1 MTKIYDPAT
10 GSSRR
15 WAIFFLG
22 GLNFIM
28 SMYYRASI
36 TVISP
41 TLIKELGLSTYELSH
56 LSAVFY
62 YVFAACQIPLGIS
75 IDKFGPRKVLIALS
89 IPSICGAMLFAL
101 GDGAKTLILGRAII
115 AIGMSGNMMLLM
127 AFIASWFPGNRFA
140 SLTGAA
146 ISLGCV
152 GSLLASSPLALMSQW
167 IGWRGAFI
175 VSALVN
181 AVILLIFI
189 SVAQD
194 SPNEKHS
201 RARTKISAAK
211 PLLNLAKSY
220 NFWAIS
226 LSNFMRYGYFA
237 ALQSLWLGPFL
248 FFGMGY
254 SQVEAGNYLFYMGLA
269 YMFGLP
275 LWGAVSDT
283 ILKSRKWVV
292 LPTMLVFGLAALS
305 FTFWNDSYPVYLQI
319 MACFALGLCSSSGQ
333 VLYAHIKELNPP
345 EIAARALTS
354 FNLFTMLGVG
364 VMIHILGFV
373 LGDTPNHFVGPERF
387 HNLWFI
393 GAIGLGVMSFI
404 YSRVPDTGAGKIN

>member
-1 MTKIYDPAT
+1 MTKIYDPAPGRT
-10 GSSRR
+10 RR
-15 WAIFFLG
+15 WAIFIVG
-22 GLNFIM
+22 GLNFVM

-89 IPSICGAMLFAL
+89 IPSIGGAMLFAL
-101 GDGAKTLILGRAII
+101 GAGPKTLILGRAII

-127 AFIASWFPGNRFA
+127 AFIAAWFPANRFA

-167 IGWRGAFI
+167 IGWRGAFM

-181 AVILLIFI
+181 AIILIVFT
-189 SVAQD
+189 SVARD
-194 SPNEKHS
+194 SPNKN
-201 RARTKISAAK
+201 RIVANPKISAAK

-254 SQVEAGNYLFYMGLA
+254 SQVEAGNFLFYMGLA

-275 LWGAVSDT
+275 LWGAVSDS

-292 LPTMLVFGLAALS
+292 LPTMLVFGVASLS
-305 FTFWNDSYPVYLQI
+305 FTFWDESYPMYLQI
-319 MACFALGLCSSSGQ
+319 MACVALGLCSSSGQ
-333 VLYAHIKELNPP
+333 VLYAHVKELNAP
-345 EIAARALTS
+345 EIAARVLTS

-373 LGDTPNHFVGPERF
+373 LGDTPNHFVGPGRF
-387 HNLWFI
+387 VNLWYI
-393 GAIGLGVMSFI
+393 GALGLGIISVL
-404 YSRVPDTGAGKIN
+404 YSRVPDTGNSHD